1 MPATPT
7 KAAAARAAA
16 AAAAATPAPAPAP
29 VVPPKPTGRPAPEI
43 RRVADLLKQVSD
55 PTRLQ
60 VLMLLN
66 DKERNVSELCSD
78 LGTQSQPAVSHHLA
92 LLRHGRLIEPR
103 RSGKHNF
110 YGLTDAGRELAQVVN
125 SIVG

>member
-1 MPATPT
+1 MAAHTT
-7 KAAAARAAA
+7 KAASAKAAA
-16 AAAAATPAPAPAP
+16 AAAASVPAPAP
-29 VVPPKPTGRPAPEI
+29 VAPPKPTGRPAPEI